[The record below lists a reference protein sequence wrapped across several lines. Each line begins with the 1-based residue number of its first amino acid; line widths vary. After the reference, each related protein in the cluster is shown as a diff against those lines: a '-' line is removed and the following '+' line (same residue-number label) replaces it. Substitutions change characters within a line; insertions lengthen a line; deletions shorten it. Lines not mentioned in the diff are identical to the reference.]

1 MNEKTPLCLIGH
13 LSMDRLYVGSKSEG
27 LYPVLHSDDGKQYRL
42 HHKGNMSVNE
52 KTLFHYAGKTVQVIG
67 NVDNLRGH
75 WRMVLEANCLPL
87 VLGTPSM
94 PSNLI
99 SELTSEEVSDAGPE
113 VAPDISNGS
122 ALGVAADVAREEPAS
137 KTKRSEE

>member
-42 HHKGNMSVNE
+42 HHKGNMSLNE
-52 KTLFHYAGKTVQVIG
+52 KTLFHYAGKTIQVIG
-67 NVDNLRGH
+67 DIDNFRGH

-87 VLGTPSM
+87 VLGAPSM

-99 SELTSEEVSDAGPE
+99 SEEVSDAGSE
-113 VAPDISNGS
+113 VAPEISNGS
-122 ALGVAADVAREEPAS
+122 ALGVAADVEREEPAT
-137 KTKRSEE
+137 KTKRSGE